1 VACDIAKFGCACE
14 MMREG
19 DGERDSWTERTN
31 PITVFSYDIRSF
43 KNEY

>member
-1 VACDIAKFGCACE
+1 VAYDIAKFGCVCDMMCE
-14 MMREG
+14 R
-19 DGERDSWTERTN
+19 DGERGSWREGTN